1 MASTS
6 LKVSFYDIPI
16 QVWSTRPLLR
26 LASEILNKES
36 SMQGPGRWL
45 DLSENVMPTTAPAIT
60 LLVRSHIEDNSFF
73 SIALLS
79 LYTSPWVL
87 RWNFIS
93 SSPATSLILCL
104 CKQHVQRASP
114 PAAVS
119 TKQTFYSGWKV
130 DILCENLRQGLLPI
144 ATSAYLHVRSGC
156 AHPLFSKQNEPV
168 CCHCK
173 LPTNRM
179 RRAIDDLISPRIHL
193 AQIV

>member
-130 DILCENLRQGLLPI
+130 DILWENLRQGLLPI
-144 ATSAYLHVRSGC
+144 DTSAFYMCEVVVPIHFFPNKTSPFVATANSQQTEWDEQSMTLF
-156 AHPLFSKQNEPV
+156 PLEF
-168 CCHCK
+168 
-173 LPTNRM
+173 
-179 RRAIDDLISPRIHL
+179 I
-193 AQIV
+193 